1 MRNRLKGL
9 DLIDREPDELWTKVH
24 DIVQETGI
32 KTISMEM
39 KCKKAKWLSEEA
51 LQMAV
56 RGREAK
62 NKGDKE
68 RYSHL
73 NAEFQ
78 RIARRD
84 KKAFLS
90 DQRKEIEENN
100 RMGKTRDLFKKI
112 RDTKATFHAKM
123 GSIKD
128 RNCMD
133 LMEAEDIK
141 KGGKNTQKNCTKNIF
156 MTQIITMV

>member
-9 DLIDREPDELWTKVH
+9 DLIDRVPDELWMEVC

-32 KTISMEM
+32 KTILMEK
-39 KCKKAKWLSEEA
+39 KCKKAKWLSGEA
-51 LQMAV
+51 LQRAV
-56 RGREAK
+56 KRREVK
-62 NKGDKE
+62 SKGEKE
-68 RYSHL
+68 RYKHL

-84 KKAFLS
+84 KEAFFS
-90 DQRKEIEENN
+90 NQCKETEEKN

-112 RDTKATFHAKM
+112 RDTKGTFHAKT

-128 RNCMD
+128 GNCMD
-133 LMEAEDIK
+133 LTEAEDIERWQEY
-141 KGGKNTQKNCTKNIF
+141 TE
-156 MTQIITMV
+156 